1 MENNDVNENPKV
13 VSGTGSRRNSS
24 MSELLQQLEE
34 RNRWGRYSID
44 WFWSAIKNKI
54 SNAFA
59 SKFKWF
65 GGNQSKGLLGKSL
78 NNLTKLIEYT

>member
-34 RNRWGRYSID
+34 RNR
-44 WFWSAIKNKI
+44 
-54 SNAFA
+54 
-59 SKFKWF
+59 
-65 GGNQSKGLLGKSL
+65 
-78 NNLTKLIEYT
+78 